1 MVKLKVRCGC
11 SVEFLAETTLTAS
24 LDEVLLDLTDIY
36 NGILIIRRT
45 ALEIENFAKRLD
57 DGPPKAAA
65 AGDSATSQDLEAS
78 KVLLKVTE
86 EALSRVSNAQLESG
100 KCVTKALIERTKDML
115 KATLSAVTLPEASHQ
130 ERDALAKI
138 LDERPDEGSLLQE
151 DAKLWWAGKELCRG
165 NQLRFYFGS
174 NEKTTVTVTLSSQP
188 PTREKTAAEVQ
199 FNEYLLSR
207 VQRQK
212 DFEDL
217 EPDDETAVSDR
228 DSLRKAV
235 HGLHDIKWKP

>member
-1 MVKLKVRCGC
+1 MT
-11 SVEFLAETTLTAS
+11 S
-24 LDEVLLDLTDIY
+24 IY

-57 DGPPKAAA
+57 DGPPKTAA
-65 AGDSATSQDLEAS
+65 AGDSGASQDLEAS

-86 EALSRVSNAQLESG
+86 EALARVSNAQLESG
-100 KCVTKALIERTKDML
+100 KCVTKDLIERTKDML

-130 ERDALAKI
+130 ERDALATR
-138 LDERPDEGSLLQE
+138 LDERPVEGSLSQE

-165 NQLRFYFGS
+165 NQLRVYFGS

-188 PTREKTAAEVQ
+188 PTREKTAAEMQ

-207 VQRQK
+207 VKRQQ

-217 EPDDETAVSDR
+217 EPDDETAVRDR

-235 HGLHDIKWKP
+235 HGLRDIKWKP